1 MGNPE
6 GVGPSG
12 DMVRREA
19 MEVMRGQYE
28 ERCRVL
34 YIQIADLIQERQ
46 KHVEFLETVF
56 RQITDLRRDVASMA
70 PAPPIFLQASPE
82 AIERLVAAQ
91 ATRAL
96 GPAVPVRSA
105 TEADVATLREDLR
118 RARFT
123 IVELQRQVDDLHG
136 RPKHFDEGRGLYEKF
151 EVRRTDGSSEPGCK
165 HHGCRY
171 FIIDYSHDPFAP
183 VALCAY
189 ASACQ
194 SSHPQ
199 LATEIL
205 DLFSN
210 ETIKKSSTVQVRS
223 ATEADI
229 ATLQE
234 ALHQARLTNQDFR
247 VGDTLL
253 LREWNPE
260 TGRFTGHHIDCGSIS
275 HIQSG
280 GRFGIPDGYCLLSF
294 RWPIY
299 ISYAPPHPESDPCSA
314 SSSALPSSSSSAPP
328 SVD

>member
-105 TEADVATLREDLR
+105 TEADVATL
-118 RARFT
+118 
-123 IVELQRQVDDLHG
+123 
-136 RPKHFDEGRGLYEKF
+136 
-151 EVRRTDGSSEPGCK
+151 
-165 HHGCRY
+165 
-171 FIIDYSHDPFAP
+171 
-183 VALCAY
+183 
-189 ASACQ
+189 
-194 SSHPQ
+194 
-199 LATEIL
+199 
-205 DLFSN
+205 
-210 ETIKKSSTVQVRS
+210 
-223 ATEADI
+223 
-229 ATLQE
+229 QE
-234 ALHQARLTNQDFR
+234 ALHQARMTNQRLQKEVDSLEKVVFSLEASAQANQSLISQQADQIAALQNR
-247 VGDTLL
+247 VHELKTDARKWYRANGSFQLLDSAQEVIDRRIAAARVLESGELL
-253 LREWNPE
+253 LPPE
-260 TGRFTGHHIDCGSIS
+260 
-275 HIQSG
+275 
-280 GRFGIPDGYCLLSF
+280 
-294 RWPIY
+294 
-299 ISYAPPHPESDPCSA
+299 
-314 SSSALPSSSSSAPP
+314 PSS
-328 SVD
+328 

>member
-105 TEADVATLREDLR
+105 TEADVATLQEDLR

-123 IVELQRQVDDLHG
+123 IVELQRQVDDLQG

-151 EVRRTDGSSEPGCK
+151 EVRRTNGSSEPGCK

-234 ALHQARLTNQDFR
+234 ALHQARLTNQRLQKEMDDLEKVVFSLEAIAQSDQSLISQQADQIAVLQNR
-247 VGDTLL
+247 VHELETDAQEITELWDRTEDRPSGDV
-253 LREWNPE
+253 P
-260 TGRFTGHHIDCGSIS
+260 
-275 HIQSG
+275 
-280 GRFGIPDGYCLLSF
+280 
-294 RWPIY
+294 
-299 ISYAPPHPESDPCSA
+299 
-314 SSSALPSSSSSAPP
+314 
-328 SVD
+328 

>member
-82 AIERLVAAQ
+82 ATERLVAAQ

-96 GPAVPVRSA
+96 GPDVPVRSA

-123 IVELQRQVDDLHG
+123 IVELQRQVDDLQG

-151 EVRRTDGSSEPGCK
+151 EVRRTNGSSEPGCK

-234 ALHQARLTNQDFR
+234 ALHQARLTNQRLQKEMDDLEKVVFSLEASAQSDQSLISQQADQIAALQNR
-247 VGDTLL
+247 VHELETDAQEITELWDRTEDRPSGDV
-253 LREWNPE
+253 P
-260 TGRFTGHHIDCGSIS
+260 
-275 HIQSG
+275 
-280 GRFGIPDGYCLLSF
+280 
-294 RWPIY
+294 
-299 ISYAPPHPESDPCSA
+299 
-314 SSSALPSSSSSAPP
+314 
-328 SVD
+328 